1 MKHFAGTFHK
11 SSISNFRRVPLHL
24 CTHLFFIIP
33 IVDDKAIMEWRF
45 PYLEHLWP
53 GLNEI
58 QKRFGHEQR
67 LIKTHLPIHLLPQEI
82 QKNGQTKV
90 IYIYR
95 NPKDVIVSYYHFAR
109 MLTYAKFNGT
119 LMQFAQLMIHD
130 HLPYAPYFR

>member
-1 MKHFAGTFHK
+1 
-11 SSISNFRRVPLHL
+11 
-24 CTHLFFIIP
+24 
-33 IVDDKAIMEWRF
+33 MEWRF

-58 QKRFGHEQR
+58 QKRFGQQR
-67 LIKTHLPIHLLPQEI
+67 LIKTHLPLHLLPQEI
-82 QKNGQTKV
+82 QNKGQAKV

-119 LMQFAQLMIHD
+119 LMQFAQLMMHD
-130 HLPYAPYFR
+130 HLPYSPYFRYYALCIGTLQKLEVYA